1 MTGPNPTALIEF
13 RRCPNCRRTEIVE
26 TGEVIALGNQ
36 RHDRCGVE
44 VENWVRFKAPA
55 DWRPAD

>member
-1 MTGPNPTALIEF
+1 MTTVGTALIEF

-26 TGEVIALGNQ
+26 TNEVVADGMQ
-36 RHDRCGVE
+36 RHDRCGID

-55 DWRPAD
+55 DWRPHR